1 MADSKNYLRDIKSI
15 DELNK
20 TDIQWLLDN
29 YQAKRGK
36 QCERYH
42 NIVEEIDCECGKK
55 VFQSYTKSNVN
66 ICTAHHLWQLQ
77 RSCTDLQRNKAQTY
91 I

>member
-36 QCERYH
+36 QRERYH
-42 NIVEEIDCECGKK
+42 NIVEEIECQCGKK
-55 VFQSYTKSNVN
+55 VY
-66 ICTAHHLWQLQ
+66 HLYLE
-77 RSCTDLQRNKAQTY
+77 RHKLTDLHKRRMEKITSNK
-91 I
+91 